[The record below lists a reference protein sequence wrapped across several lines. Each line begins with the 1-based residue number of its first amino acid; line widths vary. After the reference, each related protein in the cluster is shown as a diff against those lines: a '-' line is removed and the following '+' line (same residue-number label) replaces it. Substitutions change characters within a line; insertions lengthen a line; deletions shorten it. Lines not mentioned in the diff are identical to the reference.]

1 MSLYG
6 SKFTIGG
13 VPCGLVLRMGT
24 TGKYRV
30 TFEREYATLEQVEAI
45 CWDPPEIEGEGCI
58 LPVGYG
64 FEVDRIEYD
73 SNAMLFHVTVHTAT
87 QYYGDV
93 SAYEAEVAQLQGTIR
108 EQEGTIAQQT
118 TTISEQAAAIEEK
131 NSTIHQQEET
141 IQTQQNTI
149 DSQTATI
156 AEQENTIEAQLQEI
170 DGRAEEMAAAYQE
183 GVESIG

>member
-6 SKFTIGG
+6 SKFKIGG
-13 VPCGLVLRMGT
+13 VPCGMVLRMGT
-24 TGKYRV
+24 TGKYRA

-87 QYYGDV
+87 QFYGDV
-93 SAYEAEVAQLQGTIR
+93 SAYEAELNQLQGTIQ
-108 EQEGTIAQQT
+108 EQE
-118 TTISEQAAAIEEK
+118 
-131 NSTIHQQEET
+131 STIQEQEST

-149 DSQTATI
+149 AEKESTIAQQAETIETQTATI
-156 AEQENTIEAQLQEI
+156 DSQ
-170 DGRAEEMAAAYQE
+170 AAAIEELEAAGTAETVKAELSAAYE
-183 GVESIG
+183 DGVESNG